1 MLNKPGILDFV
12 VAPCILGIAV
22 LASDG
27 GGAAALTLIAG
38 LHAFVAIAALLVN
51 IACLNPLQRLAT
63 LRVGIAPYSAFTTV
77 LVLAFF
83 GPAIDHFHAHQCTY
97 QKAPSRNDDC

>member
-1 MLNKPGILDFV
+1 MLNKPGILDLV
-12 VAPCILGIAV
+12 IAACILGIAV
-22 LASDG
+22 LAGD

-63 LRVGIAPYSAFTTV
+63 LRVVIAPYSAFTTV

-83 GPAIDHFHAHQCTY
+83 GPAIDHFHAHQCAH